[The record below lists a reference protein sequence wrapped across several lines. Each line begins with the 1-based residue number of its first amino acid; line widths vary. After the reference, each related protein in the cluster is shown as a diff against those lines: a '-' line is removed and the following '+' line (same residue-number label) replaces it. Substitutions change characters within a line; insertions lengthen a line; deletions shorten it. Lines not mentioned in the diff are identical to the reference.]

1 VPLRDF
7 LVGQSARL
15 QLASLLSTIR
25 YCDLIYNG
33 AHADWTIDENEPL
46 VCRLSR
52 HLYSGTNTLAGYEE
66 IKRHSTFDHMSA
78 DTSQRQGTSL
88 PHNHRQHTWPVFYN
102 LLDAKVILIPLTRVA
117 HGPRPLVA
125 EVPLP
130 LFFRGFVWFSAGS
143 LWFILLVFFM
153 VFSVLLVWIFF
164 LNFLKSTFLDFNF
177 FKVSTNFEFE

>member
-33 AHADWTIDENEPL
+33 GHADWTIDENEPL

-88 PHNHRQHTWPVFYN
+88 HTIIASTHVTR
-102 LLDAKVILIPLTRVA
+102 ILQ
-117 HGPRPLVA
+117 
-125 EVPLP
+125 
-130 LFFRGFVWFSAGS
+130 FVGRRSDS
-143 LWFILLVFFM
+143 NIKKM
-153 VFSVLLVWIFF
+153 TQI
-164 LNFLKSTFLDFNF
+164 
-177 FKVSTNFEFE
+177 